1 MQRYEYGS
9 LCISCLFTIFL
20 YKFFRVSTAAENHR
34 KTDFAL
40 ACNLKFTSKRSEV
53 LQPLNRNQYL
63 VATQEPERV
72 WRVVACEYRLSNN
85 LETVFAYE

>member
-1 MQRYEYGS
+1 MSMTLYACLAY
-9 LCISCLFTIFL
+9 LLFFCII
-20 YKFFRVSTAAENHR
+20 FFRVGIATENHR

-40 ACNLKFTSKRSEV
+40 ACTLKFTSQRSEI

-63 VATQEPERV
+63 VATQEPQRV
-72 WRVVACEYRLSNN
+72 WRVVACEDRLSNN